1 MDYANPLVGFRH
13 AFLTRKE
20 VANILGYKDPRT
32 IDRLISD
39 GKLKAIKLD
48 TGAVRIYGKELERFY
63 AGGVSNA

>member
-1 MDYANPLVGFRH
+1 MGFRH

>member
-1 MDYANPLVGFRH
+1 MNYANPLVGFRH

-20 VANILGYKDPRT
+20 ASTLLGYKDPRS
-32 IDRLISD
+32 IDRHIKS